1 MQPRRKGT
9 GEMKTIL
16 VANPKGGSGKTTLSV
31 NIAGYLANRG
41 RRVALLDLDRQQ
53 SAALWLAT
61 RPVTAP
67 PIRTLESK
75 KQEAQR
81 NDWLV
86 IDSPAGLHGKN
97 LAHAIKLASKIIV
110 PVAPSL
116 FDLQASLDFLK
127 TLAEE
132 KKVRSSKCH
141 IGVVGMRMEM
151 RTKAA
156 WALESFLATLDL
168 PILAYLRE
176 TQVYVN
182 AAFEGKSLFDLP
194 PHLAARELEQWK
206 FLQDWLEQD

>member
-1 MQPRRKGT
+1 MR
-9 GEMKTIL
+9 TIL

-41 RRVALLDLDRQQ
+41 EHVALLDLDRQQ
-53 SAALWLAT
+53 SATHWLAL
-61 RPVTAP
+61 RHDYLP
-67 PIRTLESK
+67 PIRILGSK
-75 KQEAQR
+75 KEDSQR

-86 IDSPAGLHGKN
+86 IDSPAALHGKN
-97 LAHAIKLASKIIV
+97 LAHALKLASKIIV

-116 FDLQASLDFLK
+116 FDLQASRDFLK

-194 PHLAARELEQWK
+194 PYLAERELEQWK
-206 FLQDWLEQD
+206 FLQDWLEPD

>member
-1 MQPRRKGT
+1 
-9 GEMKTIL
+9 MKTIL
-16 VANPKGGSGKTTLSV
+16 IANPKGGSGKSTLSV

-41 RRVALLDLDRQQ
+41 RRVAMLDLDRQQ
-53 SAALWLAT
+53 SSALWLT
-61 RPVTAP
+61 MRPDDLP
-67 PIRTLESK
+67 RIRTLDSGKEHGHP
-75 KQEAQR
+75 

-97 LAHAIKLASKIIV
+97 LAHALRLAHKIIV

-116 FDLQASLDFLK
+116 FDLQASRDFLQL
-127 TLAEE
+127 LADE
-132 KKVRSSKCH
+132 KAVRKNKCH
-141 IGVVGMRMEM
+141 IGIVGMRMEM

-156 WALESFLATLDL
+156 WALEHFLATLDL

-194 PHLAARELEQWK
+194 PYLAERELEQWA
-206 FLQDWLEQD
+206 FLLDWLEK

>member
-1 MQPRRKGT
+1 
-9 GEMKTIL
+9 MKTIL
-16 VANPKGGSGKTTLSV
+16 IANPKGGSGKTTLSV

-41 RRVALLDLDRQQ
+41 QRVAMLDLDRQQ
-53 SAALWLAT
+53 SSALWLAT
-61 RPVTAP
+61 RPDDLP
-67 PIRTLESK
+67 RIHTLDSK
-75 KQEAQR
+75 KEHA

-97 LAHAIKLASKIIV
+97 LAHALKLAHKIIV

-116 FDLQASLDFLK
+116 FDLQASRDFLK
-127 TLAEE
+127 ILAEE
-132 KKVRSSKCH
+132 KSVRKSKCS
-141 IGVVGMRMEM
+141 IGIVGMRMEM

-156 WALESFLATLDL
+156 WALEHFLATLDL

-194 PHLAARELEQWK
+194 HHLAERELEQWA
-206 FLQDWLEQD
+206 FLQDWLEKD

>member
-1 MQPRRKGT
+1 
-9 GEMKTIL
+9 MKTIL

-41 RRVALLDLDRQQ
+41 QRVAMLDLDRQQ
-53 SAALWLAT
+53 SASLWLAT
-61 RPVTAP
+61 RPDNLP
-67 PIRTLESK
+67 RIRTLESK
-75 KQEAQR
+75 KEDAHR

-97 LAHAIKLASKIIV
+97 LAHALKLASKIIV

-116 FDLQASLDFLK
+116 FDLQASRDFLQI
-127 TLAEE
+127 LAEE
-132 KKVRSSKCH
+132 KKARSKGH
-141 IGVVGMRMEM
+141 IGIVGMRMEM

-156 WALESFLATLDL
+156 WALEHFLATLDL

-194 PHLAARELEQWK
+194 RYVAERELEQWA
-206 FLQDWLEQD
+206 FLQDWLEKD

>member
-1 MQPRRKGT
+1 
-9 GEMKTIL
+9 MKTIL
-16 VANPKGGSGKTTLSV
+16 IANPKGGSGKSTLSV

-41 RRVALLDLDRQQ
+41 QRVALLDLDRQQ
-53 SAALWLAT
+53 SASRWLAL
-61 RPVTAP
+61 RPDDLP
-67 PIRTLESK
+67 PIRLLESK
-75 KQEAQR
+75 KEESQR

-86 IDSPAGLHGKN
+86 IDSPAALHGKN
-97 LAHAIKLASKIIV
+97 LAHAVKLASKIIV

-116 FDLQASLDFLK
+116 FDLQASRDFLE

-156 WALESFLATLDL
+156 WALEHFLATLEL
-168 PILAYLRE
+168 PIVAYLRE

-194 PHLAARELEQWK
+194 PHLAERELEQWQ
-206 FLQDWLEQD
+206 FLQDWLEQDLG

>member
-1 MQPRRKGT
+1 
-9 GEMKTIL
+9 MKTIL

-41 RRVALLDLDRQQ
+41 QHVALLDLDRQQ
-53 SAALWLAT
+53 SATQWLAL
-61 RPVTAP
+61 RPGHLP
-67 PIRTLESK
+67 PIKILGSK
-75 KQEAQR
+75 KEETQR

-86 IDSPAGLHGKN
+86 IDSPAALHGKN
-97 LAHAIKLASKIIV
+97 LAHALKLASKIIV

-116 FDLQASLDFLK
+116 FDLQASRDFLK

-156 WALESFLATLDL
+156 WALESFLAALDL

-194 PHLAARELEQWK
+194 PYLAERELEQWK

>member
-1 MQPRRKGT
+1 
-9 GEMKTIL
+9 MKTVLI
-16 VANPKGGSGKTTLSV
+16 VNPKGGSGKTTLSV
-31 NIAGYLANRG
+31 NIASYLASRG
-41 RRVALLDLDRQQ
+41 QRVAMLDLDRQQ
-53 SAALWLAT
+53 SAALWLST
-61 RPVTAP
+61 RPGDLP
-67 PIRTLESK
+67 RIRTLDSRK
-75 KQEAQR
+75 KHDQP

-97 LAHAIKLASKIIV
+97 LAHALKLASKIIV

-116 FDLQASLDFLK
+116 FDLQASCDFLQ
-127 TLAEE
+127 TLSEE
-132 KKVRSSKCH
+132 KAVRKSKCH

-156 WALESFLATLDL
+156 WALEHFLSTLDL

-194 PHLAARELEQWK
+194 HHLAERELEQWA
-206 FLQDWLEQD
+206 FLQGWLEKD

>member
-1 MQPRRKGT
+1 
-9 GEMKTIL
+9 MKAIL

-31 NIAGYLANRG
+31 NIAGFLASRG
-41 RRVALLDLDRQQ
+41 ERVTILDLDRQQ
-53 SAALWLAT
+53 SAALWVAT
-61 RPVTAP
+61 RPADLP
-67 PIRTLESK
+67 PVRTIEAK
-75 KQEAQR
+75 KDEAHHD
-81 NDWLV
+81 DWLV
-86 IDSPAGLHGKN
+86 IDSPAALHGKN

-116 FDLQASLDFLK
+116 FDLQASLDFLQ
-127 TLAEE
+127 TLAGE
-132 KKVRSSKCH
+132 KKVRNSHCQ

-156 WALESFLATLDL
+156 WALEHFLATLEL

-194 PHLAARELEQWK
+194 RHIAERELEQWA
-206 FLQDWLEQD
+206 FLQEWLLKD

>member
-1 MQPRRKGT
+1 
-9 GEMKTIL
+9 MKTIL
-16 VANPKGGSGKTTLSV
+16 VANPKGGSGKTTLTV

-41 RRVALLDLDRQQ
+41 QRVALLDLDRQQ
-53 SAALWLAT
+53 SATRWLAL
-61 RPVTAP
+61 RPDDLP

-75 KQEAQR
+75 KEEAHR

-86 IDSPAGLHGKN
+86 IDSPAALHGKN

-116 FDLQASLDFLK
+116 FDLQASRDFLQ
-127 TLAEE
+127 TLSEE

-141 IGVVGMRMEM
+141 IGIVGMRMEM

-156 WALESFLATLDL
+156 WALEHFLATLDL

-194 PHLAARELEQWK
+194 PYLAERELEQWA
-206 FLQDWLEQD
+206 FLQGWLEKD

>member
-1 MQPRRKGT
+1 
-9 GEMKTIL
+9 MKTIL

-31 NIAGYLANRG
+31 NIAGYLAGRG
-41 RRVALLDLDRQQ
+41 QQVAMLDLDRQQ
-53 SAALWLAT
+53 SSALWLAT
-61 RPVTAP
+61 RPADLP
-67 PIRTLESK
+67 PIRTLDSGKEHG
-75 KQEAQR
+75 QP

-97 LAHAIKLASKIIV
+97 LDHAVKLAHKIVV

-127 TLAEE
+127 ALAEE
-132 KKVRSSKCH
+132 KAVRKNKCQ

-156 WALESFLATLDL
+156 WALEHFLATLGL

-194 PHLAARELEQWK
+194 PYLAEREIEQWA
-206 FLQDWLEQD
+206 FLQDWLEK

>member
-1 MQPRRKGT
+1 LN
-9 GEMKTIL
+9 TIL
-16 VANPKGGSGKTTLSV
+16 IANPKGGSGKTTLTI
-31 NIAGYLANRG
+31 NIAGFLANRG
-41 RRVALLDLDRQQ
+41 QRVALLDLDRQQ
-53 SAALWLAT
+53 SASLWLAT
-61 RPVTAP
+61 RPDNLP

-75 KQEAQR
+75 KEGAR
-81 NDWLV
+81 NDSLV

-116 FDLQASLDFLK
+116 FDLQASRDFLQ

-141 IGVVGMRMEM
+141 IGIVGMRMEM

-156 WALESFLATLDL
+156 WALEHFLATLDL
-168 PILAYLRE
+168 PVLAYLRE

-194 PHLAARELEQWK
+194 PYLADRELEQWA
-206 FLQDWLEQD
+206 FLQNWLEKE

>member
-1 MQPRRKGT
+1 
-9 GEMKTIL
+9 MKTIL
-16 VANPKGGSGKTTLSV
+16 IANPKGGSGKSTLSV

-41 RRVALLDLDRQQ
+41 QRVALLDLDRQQ
-53 SAALWLAT
+53 SASRWLAL
-61 RPVTAP
+61 RPDDLP
-67 PIRTLESK
+67 PIRLLESK
-75 KQEAQR
+75 KEESQR

-86 IDSPAGLHGKN
+86 IDSPAALHGKN
-97 LAHAIKLASKIIV
+97 LAHAVKLASKIIV

-116 FDLQASLDFLK
+116 FDLEASRDFLQ

-132 KKVRSSKCH
+132 KKLRSGKGH

-156 WALESFLATLDL
+156 WALEHFLAALDL

-194 PHLAARELEQWK
+194 PYLAERELEQWA
-206 FLQDWLEQD
+206 FLQDWLVSD

>member
-1 MQPRRKGT
+1 
-9 GEMKTIL
+9 MKTIL
-16 VANPKGGSGKTTLSV
+16 VANPKGGSGKSTLSV
-31 NIAGYLANRG
+31 NIAGYLASRG
-41 RRVALLDLDRQQ
+41 RQVAMLDLDRQQ
-53 SAALWLAT
+53 STALWLAT
-61 RPVTAP
+61 RPA
-67 PIRTLESK
+67 TLPRIHMLDSK
-75 KQEAQR
+75 KEHDR
-81 NDWLV
+81 PNDWLV

-97 LAHAIKLASKIIV
+97 LDHAVRLAHKIIV

-127 TLAEE
+127 ALAEE
-132 KKVRSSKCH
+132 KSVRKHKCQ

-156 WALESFLATLDL
+156 WALEHFLSTLDL

-194 PHLAARELEQWK
+194 PYLAERELEQWA
-206 FLQDWLEQD
+206 FLLDWLEK

>member
-1 MQPRRKGT
+1 
-9 GEMKTIL
+9 MKTIL
-16 VANPKGGSGKTTLSV
+16 IANPKGGSGKTTLSV
-31 NIAGYLANRG
+31 NIAGFLANRG
-41 RRVALLDLDRQQ
+41 QHVALLDLDRQQ
-53 SAALWLAT
+53 SASLWLAT
-61 RPVTAP
+61 RPAYLP
-67 PIRTLESK
+67 AIRTLESK
-75 KQEAQR
+75 KEEAHR

-97 LAHAIKLASKIIV
+97 LAHALKLASKIIV

-116 FDLQASLDFLK
+116 FDLQASRDFLQI
-127 TLAEE
+127 LAEE

-141 IGVVGMRMEM
+141 IGIVGMRMEM

-156 WALESFLATLDL
+156 WALEHFLATLDL

-194 PHLAARELEQWK
+194 PYLAERELEQWA
-206 FLQDWLEQD
+206 FLQDWLEKD

>member
-1 MQPRRKGT
+1 LN
-9 GEMKTIL
+9 TIL
-16 VANPKGGSGKTTLSV
+16 VANPKGGSGKTTLAV

-41 RRVALLDLDRQQ
+41 QHVALLDLDRQQ
-53 SAALWLAT
+53 SASRWLAM
-61 RPVTAP
+61 RPDNLP
-67 PIRTLESK
+67 LIRELESK
-75 KQEAQR
+75 KEGIR

-97 LAHAIKLASKIIV
+97 LAHALKLASKIIV

-116 FDLQASLDFLK
+116 FDLQASRDFLQ

-132 KKVRSSKCH
+132 KKVRNNKCH
-141 IGVVGMRMEM
+141 IGIVGMRMEM

-156 WALESFLATLDL
+156 WALEHFLSTLEL

-176 TQVYVN
+176 TQIYVN

-194 PHLAARELEQWK
+194 PYLAERELEQWAY
-206 FLQDWLEQD
+206 LLDWLDKD